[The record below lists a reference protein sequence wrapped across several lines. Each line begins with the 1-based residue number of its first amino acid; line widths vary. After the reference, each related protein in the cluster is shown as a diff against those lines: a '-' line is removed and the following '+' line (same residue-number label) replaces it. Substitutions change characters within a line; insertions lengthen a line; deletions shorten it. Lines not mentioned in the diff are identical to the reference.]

1 MPEAPQGALRAVF
14 AGIGRIL
21 NISDKVRNKPADAGA
36 HVNGTTTETA
46 EPETTTPEPAAP
58 ETSAAPET
66 VVSETSAAPETVV
79 SETSP
84 APETVVS
91 ETSAAPETVVSETSA
106 APETVVS
113 ETSAAP
119 ETVVSETSA
128 APETAAPGATAELP
142 LPNYDELTIASVRA
156 RLRNLSIAQL
166 GELVNYEKAH
176 ADRADFIA
184 MFERRIAKVE
194 SGK

>member
-1 MPEAPQGALRAVF
+1 
-14 AGIGRIL
+14 
-21 NISDKVRNKPADAGA
+21 
-36 HVNGTTTETA
+36 
-46 EPETTTPEPAAP
+46 
-58 ETSAAPET
+58 
-66 VVSETSAAPETVV
+66 
-79 SETSP
+79 
-84 APETVVS
+84 
-91 ETSAAPETVVSETSA
+91 VSETSA

-128 APETAAPGATAELP
+128 APETAAPGATVELP

-194 SGK
+194 SEK

>member
-21 NISDKVRNKPADAGA
+21 NITDKVRNKPADAGA

-46 EPETTTPEPAAP
+46 
-58 ETSAAPET
+58 APET
-66 VVSETSAAPETVV
+66 VAPETV
-79 SETSP
+79 
-84 APETVVS
+84 APETV
-91 ETSAAPETVVSETSA
+91 APETV
-106 APETVVS
+106 APETV
-113 ETSAAP
+113 AP
-119 ETVVSETSA
+119 ETVAPETVA
-128 APETAAPGATAELP
+128 PETVAPETATPEAAAELP
-142 LPNYDELTIASVRA
+142 LPNYDGLTIASVRA
-156 RLRNLSIAQL
+156 RLRNLSLAQL

-194 SGK
+194 SEK